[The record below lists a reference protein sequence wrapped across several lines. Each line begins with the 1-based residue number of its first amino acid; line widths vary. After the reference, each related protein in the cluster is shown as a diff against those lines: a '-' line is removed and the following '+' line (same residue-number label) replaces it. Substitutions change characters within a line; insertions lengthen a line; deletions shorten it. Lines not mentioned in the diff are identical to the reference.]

1 VIWCSS
7 HIDINM
13 IQLHVYYCNK
23 FITTNNNKSL
33 IALTTKMTSISVV
46 LVQEVHCKK
55 QISVENGK

>member
-1 VIWCSS
+1 
-7 HIDINM
+7 M

-23 FITTNNNKSL
+23 FITTNNKSL